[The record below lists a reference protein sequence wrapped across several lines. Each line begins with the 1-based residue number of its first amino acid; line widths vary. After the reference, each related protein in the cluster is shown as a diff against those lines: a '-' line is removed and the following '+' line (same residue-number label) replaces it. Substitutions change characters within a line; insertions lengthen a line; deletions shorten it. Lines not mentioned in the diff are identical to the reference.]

1 MAGPAY
7 NALHENRGRAATA
20 PAPEPA
26 VKIERLE
33 VLELEAPAAVPWR
46 IATARLATLGATV
59 VRLHADDGTIGLGEC
74 IVRLGPGVTRAVA
87 EEILAPVVLGRDPFD
102 VESIWDAML
111 ATMRMRGHARGF
123 LVEAMSGVDIALW
136 DMLGRR
142 LGEPVWRLLAGHGRR
157 RLPVYASSILLAEP
171 DAMAREAKDLVGA
184 GFRAVKMK
192 VGEAL
197 AVDVARMEA
206 VRAAVGA
213 DVEVMLDANSGYDA
227 PTAVAVA
234 RAAEGLGMAWLEE
247 PVPPDD
253 LPGYRRVRA
262 GTRLRLAAGESHFT
276 AGDLRELV
284 AEGLLDVLQPD
295 IARAGGFTGCRRIA
309 ALADAWNLAIAPHTG
324 ASGALCIAATLHLA
338 AATPRFLIFEHMVLD
353 NPLAALLTPP
363 LPRPEAGVLPVPG
376 RPGLGFDLDAAALE
390 RFCRRRVL
398 VPR

>member
-1 MAGPAY
+1 M
-7 NALHENRGRAATA
+7 
-20 PAPEPA
+20 
-26 VKIERLE
+26 KIERVE

-59 VRLHADDGTIGLGEC
+59 VRLHADDGTTGLGEC

-142 LGEPVWRLLAGHGRR
+142 LGQPVWRLLAGHGRT

-309 ALADAWNLAIAPHTG
+309 ALADAWNLAVAPHTVPRARS
-324 ASGALCIAATLHLA
+324 ASP
-338 AATPRFLIFEHMVLD
+338 PRC
-353 NPLAALLTPP
+353 TW
-363 LPRPEAGVLPVPG
+363 PRPRHAS
-376 RPGLGFDLDAAALE
+376 
-390 RFCRRRVL
+390 
-398 VPR
+398 